1 MKETATKVAADQA
14 TTNVGNNQQNSLKR
28 TTYTYDDV
36 IKSATKYFDGD
47 ELAASVWLNKY
58 ALKDSAGNL

>member
-36 IKSATKYFDGD
+36 IKSATKYFD
-47 ELAASVWLNKY
+47 
-58 ALKDSAGNL
+58 